1 MGKFCR
7 DSKTR
12 NQGISSPVILLSLC
26 FSKTDTRNKGTGTQ
40 ATMSEGI
47 KIIAVNRKAR
57 HDYSIDES
65 YECGIE
71 LLGTEVKSFR
81 DGKISFPDAWAE
93 VINSEVWVRSLK
105 IAVNPFSSI
114 FNHDPD
120 RKKKL
125 LLHRDE
131 IKRIHRKTEEKG
143 YTLIPLS
150 FYFKNGRVKVE
161 LGLCKGKKTYDKR
174 ASIREKDLKR
184 EVSREFRG
192 KLS

>member
-1 MGKFCR
+1 
-7 DSKTR
+7 
-12 NQGISSPVILLSLC
+12 
-26 FSKTDTRNKGTGTQ
+26 
-40 ATMSEGI
+40 MSEGL

-57 HDYSIDES
+57 HDYSVDDR

-93 VINSEVWVRSLK
+93 VVQGEVWLRSLK
-105 IAVNPFSSI
+105 IAENPFSSI

-120 RKKKL
+120 RKKRL

-131 IKRIHRKTEEKG
+131 IKRISRKVNEKG

-150 FYFKNGRVKVE
+150 FYFKHGRVKVE
-161 LGLCKGKKTYDKR
+161 LGLCKGKKAYDKR
-174 ASIREKDLKR
+174 ADIRERDVKR
-184 EVSREFRG
+184 DMARDFRRG
-192 KLS
+192 LH

>member
-1 MGKFCR
+1 
-7 DSKTR
+7 
-12 NQGISSPVILLSLC
+12 V
-26 FSKTDTRNKGTGTQ
+26 
-40 ATMSEGI
+40 SEGV

-57 HDYSIDES
+57 HDYSIDET

-93 VINSEVWVRSLK
+93 VIKREVWLNSLR
-105 IAVNPFSSI
+105 IAENPFSSI

-125 LLHRDE
+125 LLNRDE
-131 IKRIHRKTEEKG
+131 IKRITRKTEEKG

-150 FYFKNGRVKVE
+150 FYFKKGRVKVE
-161 LGLCKGKKTYDKR
+161 LGLCKGKKQYDKR
-174 ASIREKDLKR
+174 ADIKENDIKR
-184 EVSREFRG
+184 DMEREFRG
-192 KLS
+192 KNMKL

>member
-1 MGKFCR
+1 M
-7 DSKTR
+7 
-12 NQGISSPVILLSLC
+12 
-26 FSKTDTRNKGTGTQ
+26 
-40 ATMSEGI
+40 AEGV

-57 HDYSIDES
+57 HDYSVDDS

-93 VINSEVWVRSLK
+93 VSKGEIWLRSLR
-105 IAVNPFSSI
+105 VSENPFSSI

-120 RKKKL
+120 RKKRL

-131 IKRIHRKTEEKG
+131 IKRITRKVEEKG

-150 FYFKNGRVKVE
+150 FYFKKSRVKVE
-161 LGLCKGKKTYDKR
+161 LGLCKGKKAFDKR
-174 ASIREKDLKR
+174 AGIRERDLNR
-184 EVSREFRG
+184 DVEREFRHG
-192 KLS
+192 KL